1 MLAMLLQTGG
11 CGKWLVDALHR
22 LVDATHRLS
31 KLKENVNMSYL
42 KTGFQWLTSIVLL
55 FSFVAIAGMIAGIIF
70 GLAVTAAKFGFSFW
84 SYL

>member
-1 MLAMLLQTGG
+1 
-11 CGKWLVDALHR
+11 
-22 LVDATHRLS
+22 
-31 KLKENVNMSYL
+31 MSYL

-84 SYL
+84 SCL